1 MDIESTILE
10 KYIEFILEHGEHPKS
25 IYKFCK
31 DIEIEEKNFYDYFTS
46 FNDIE
51 NSFFEM
57 LFANTISVLNENDD
71 YLNSDS
77 QTKLLS
83 FYFTFF
89 ENLTMNR
96 SFVLKIIE
104 DSTKQ
109 NQFKAFKK
117 LKKHFINYVN
127 GLQIVNIDLKQEQ
140 LEKLKD
146 KVSEESLWFQ
156 FLLTMKFWRDDT
168 SKGFEKTDIY
178 IEKSINTTF
187 ELINTSPVKSLI
199 DFGKFIYNEKFKQN

>member
-1 MDIESTILE
+1 MSKLMEQTTLIV
-10 KYIEFILEHGEHPKS
+10 FA
-25 IYKFCK
+25 
-31 DIEIEEKNFYDYFTS
+31 TS
-46 FNDIE
+46 FYRDQLAHLGKMIRAYAVHNHCY
-51 NSFFEM
+51 S
-57 LFANTISVLNENDD
+57 
-71 YLNSDS
+71 
-77 QTKLLS
+77 
-83 FYFTFF
+83 
-89 ENLTMNR
+89 MNR

-127 GLQIVNIDLKQEQ
+127 GLQIASIDLKQEQ

-178 IEKSINTTF
+178 IE
-187 ELINTSPVKSLI
+187 
-199 DFGKFIYNEKFKQN
+199 